1 MGNKVLKQESKDHP
15 MVKSECEMDVG
26 PYLIKFQTEAA
37 GYIVDELPNYL
48 VNLFLIHLQKKN
60 TAENNLNGNAMQI
73 NPFMI
78 AQKVDEN
85 DPHLYEETKKNNFNN
100 DDKKRGIEQIKQ
112 VQKPTQAPIAS
123 NKKKQVS
130 GQSTLS
136 FKKSN

>member
-1 MGNKVLKQESKDHP
+1 
-15 MVKSECEMDVG
+15 
-26 PYLIKFQTEAA
+26 
-37 GYIVDELPNYL
+37 
-48 VNLFLIHLQKKN
+48 
-60 TAENNLNGNAMQI
+60 MQI